1 MKRRSFFYVLAAGV
15 LVLLLI
21 GAGGF
26 YWLRANSPLALLGG
40 GQVTNPTATIFVPK
54 QAPVMVSLLVNPDRL
69 EGLRQAVARPS
80 NRKRSRAEINQLKQ
94 SLLANTD
101 LDYRRDIQPWLGDEI
116 TLALTSLDIDRTR
129 DNGEQRGLLLAVT
142 TKNPQ
147 RSREFV
153 DLFWQKQANVE
164 TDLVFETYKGVTLI
178 YKNQAS
184 GVKTQDAGTKG
195 FYNRDKSAA
204 WQNSDAINRVS
215 TQNSVATA
223 VVGDR
228 FVLFANNPRVL
239 REAINNVQAPNLSLS
254 DSTSYQRAIE
264 SISQPKIGL
273 TYVNLPSLAKLLGN
287 NSPTEIS
294 QTYESLAIALSPQT
308 QGLLA
313 ETALLAATGQEIP
326 STTPTLSQPVG
337 ALQYLPEK
345 IAIAA
350 SGSNLEQLWT
360 QLTSGL
366 NSDDSLAQLIN
377 QPIANLQTRWG
388 IDMKQDIFSWVQGE
402 YALGML
408 PRPDRKNS
416 DWIFVAEK
424 SATTK
429 AEESIDRLDAVAKQQ
444 GLSVSSFTLENQ
456 PISAWTKLTTTA
468 EKNQGEDQDPVKLEA
483 QVKGVHASIG
493 KYEIFTT
500 SIEAMN
506 QAIKAPENSLVKS
519 DRFQANITSL
529 PQPNNG
535 YLYLDWASSQTFLER
550 QLPIVKVVELVAKP
564 LFNEL
569 NSLAFSSYGSD
580 DGVRRSKVFLRLGA
594 KAEE

>member
-40 GQVTNPTATIFVPK
+40 GEVTNPSATIFVPK
-54 QAPVMVSLLVNPDRL
+54 KAPVMVSLLVNPDRL
-69 EGLRQAVARPS
+69 EGLRQAVARPA
-80 NRKRSRAEINQLKQ
+80 NRKRSRAELNQFKQ

-116 TLALTSLDIDRTR
+116 TLALTSLDFDRTR

-164 TDLVFETYKGVTLI
+164 TDLVFETYKGVKLI
-178 YKNQAS
+178 YKNQDS
-184 GVKTQDAGTKG
+184 VVKTQDAVNKG
-195 FYNRDKSAA
+195 FYNRDRSALPK
-204 WQNSDAINRVS
+204 DAINRAS
-215 TQNSVATA
+215 AQNSVATA

-239 REAINNVQAPNLSLS
+239 KEAINNVQAPNLSLS

-273 TYVNLPSLAKLLGN
+273 TYVNLPALAKLLGN
-287 NSPTEIS
+287 NSQMEIDP
-294 QTYESLAIALSPQT
+294 TYESLAIAISPKT

-326 STTPTLSQPVG
+326 PTTPSLSQPVG

-366 NSDDSLAQLIN
+366 DSDYSLAQLIN
-377 QPIANLQTRWG
+377 QPIANLQARWG
-388 IDMKQDIFSWVQGE
+388 IDLKQDIFSWVQGE

-408 PRPDRKNS
+408 PRPDRKDS

-424 SATTK
+424 SETTK
-429 AEESIDRLDAVAKQQ
+429 AEAAIDRLDASAKQQ

-468 EKNQGEDQDPVKLEA
+468 EKNQGDDQDPVKLEA
-483 QVKGVHASIG
+483 QVKGVHASVG

-506 QAIKAPENSLVKS
+506 QAIKAPDNSLVKS

-535 YLYLDWASSQTFLER
+535 YLYLDWASSQAFLER
-550 QLPIVKVVELVAKP
+550 QLPIVRVVELVAEP

>member
-1 MKRRSFFYVLAAGV
+1 M
-15 LVLLLI
+15 LLLI

-40 GQVTNPTATIFVPK
+40 GEVTNPTATIFVPK

-69 EGLRQAVARPS
+69 EGLRQAVARPA
-80 NRKRSRAEINQLKQ
+80 NRKRSRAELNQFKQ

-116 TLALTSLDIDRTR
+116 TLALTSLDFDRTR

-164 TDLVFETYKGVTLI
+164 TDLVFETYKGVKLI
-178 YKNQAS
+178 YKNQDS
-184 GVKTQDAGTKG
+184 LVKTQDAVNKG
-195 FYNRDKSAA
+195 FYNRDRSALPK
-204 WQNSDAINRVS
+204 DTINRAS
-215 TQNSVATA
+215 AQNSVATA

-239 REAINNVQAPNLSLS
+239 KEAINNVQAPNLSLS

-287 NSPTEIS
+287 NSPMEIS
-294 QTYESLAIALSPQT
+294 QTYESLAIAISPKT

-313 ETALLAATGQEIP
+313 ETALLAATGQEISP
-326 STTPTLSQPVG
+326 TTPSLSQPVG

-366 NSDDSLAQLIN
+366 DSDDSLAQLIN
-377 QPIANLQTRWG
+377 QPIANLQARWG
-388 IDMKQDIFSWVQGE
+388 IDLKQDIFSWVQGE

-408 PRPDRKNS
+408 PRPDRKDS

-424 SATTK
+424 SETTK
-429 AEESIDRLDAVAKQQ
+429 AEAAIDRLDASAKQQ

-468 EKNQGEDQDPVKLEA
+468 EKNQGDDQDPVKLEA
-483 QVKGVHASIG
+483 QVKGVRASIG

-506 QAIKAPENSLVKS
+506 QAIKAPDNSLVKS

-535 YLYLDWASSQTFLER
+535 YLYLDWASSQAFLER
-550 QLPIVKVVELVAKP
+550 QLPIVRVVELVAKP

>member
-40 GQVTNPTATIFVPK
+40 GEVTNPTATIFVPK

-69 EGLRQAVARPS
+69 EGLRQAVARPA
-80 NRKRSRAEINQLKQ
+80 NRKRSRAELNQFKQ

-116 TLALTSLDIDRTR
+116 TLALTSLDMDRTR

-164 TDLVFETYKGVTLI
+164 TDLVFETYKGVKLI
-178 YKNQAS
+178 YKNQES
-184 GVKTQDAGTKG
+184 VVKTQDAGNKG
-195 FYNRDKSAA
+195 FYNRDRSALPK
-204 WQNSDAINRVS
+204 DAINRAS
-215 TQNSVATA
+215 AQNSVATA

-239 REAINNVQAPNLSLS
+239 KEAINNVQAPNLSLS

-287 NSPTEIS
+287 NSPMEIS
-294 QTYESLAIALSPQT
+294 QTYESLAIAISPKT

-326 STTPTLSQPVG
+326 PTTPSLSQPVG

-366 NSDDSLAQLIN
+366 DSDDSLVQLID
-377 QPIANLQTRWG
+377 QPIANLQARWG
-388 IDMKQDIFSWVQGE
+388 IDLKQDIFSWVQGE

-408 PRPDRKNS
+408 PRADRKDS

-429 AEESIDRLDAVAKQQ
+429 AEAAIDRLDAVAKQQ

-456 PISAWTKLTTTA
+456 PISAWTQLTTTA
-468 EKNQGEDQDPVKLEA
+468 DKNQGEDQDSVKLEA

-506 QAIKAPENSLVKS
+506 QAIKAPDNSLVKS

-535 YLYLDWASSQTFLER
+535 YLYLDWASSQAFLER
-550 QLPIVKVVELVAKP
+550 QLPIVRVVELVAKP

>member
-40 GQVTNPTATIFVPK
+40 GEVTNPTATIFVPK

-69 EGLRQAVARPS
+69 EGLRQAVARPA
-80 NRKRSRAEINQLKQ
+80 NRKRSRAELNQFKQ

-164 TDLVFETYKGVTLI
+164 TDLVFETYKGVKLI
-178 YKNQAS
+178 YKNQES
-184 GVKTQDAGTKG
+184 VVKTQDAVNKG
-195 FYNRDKSAA
+195 FYNRDRSALPK
-204 WQNSDAINRVS
+204 DAIDRAS
-215 TQNSVATA
+215 AQNSVATA

-239 REAINNVQAPNLSLS
+239 KEAINNVQAPNLSLS

-273 TYVNLPSLAKLLGN
+273 TYVNLPALAKLLGN
-287 NSPTEIS
+287 KSQMEIDP
-294 QTYESLAIALSPQT
+294 TYESLAIAISPKT

-326 STTPTLSQPVG
+326 PKTPTLSQPVG

-366 NSDDSLAQLIN
+366 DSDDSLAQLIN
-377 QPIANLQTRWG
+377 QPIANLQARWG
-388 IDMKQDIFSWVQGE
+388 IDLKQDIFSWVQGE

-408 PRPDRKNS
+408 PRSDRQDS

-468 EKNQGEDQDPVKLEA
+468 DKNQGEDQDPVKLEA

-506 QAIKAPENSLVKS
+506 QAIKAPDNSLVKS

-529 PQPNNG
+529 PQPNDG
-535 YLYLDWASSQTFLER
+535 YLYLDWASSQAFLER
-550 QLPIVKVVELVAKP
+550 QMPIVRVVELVAKP

-594 KAEE
+594 KAED

>member
-40 GQVTNPTATIFVPK
+40 GEVTNPSATIFVPK
-54 QAPVMVSLLVNPDRL
+54 KAPVMVSLLVNPDRL
-69 EGLRQAVARPS
+69 EGLRQAVARPA
-80 NRKRSRAEINQLKQ
+80 NRKRSRAELNQFKQ

-164 TDLVFETYKGVTLI
+164 TDLVFETYKGVKLI
-178 YKNQAS
+178 YKNQES
-184 GVKTQDAGTKG
+184 VVKTQDAVNKG
-195 FYNRDKSAA
+195 FYNRDRSALPK
-204 WQNSDAINRVS
+204 DAINRAS
-215 TQNSVATA
+215 AQNSVATA

-239 REAINNVQAPNLSLS
+239 KEAINNVQAPNLSLS

-273 TYVNLPSLAKLLGN
+273 TYVNLPALAKLLGN
-287 NSPTEIS
+287 NSQMEIDP
-294 QTYESLAIALSPQT
+294 TYESLAIAISPKT

-326 STTPTLSQPVG
+326 PTTPSLSQPVG

-366 NSDDSLAQLIN
+366 DSDDSLVQLID
-377 QPIANLQTRWG
+377 QPIANLQARWG
-388 IDMKQDIFSWVQGE
+388 IDLKQDIFSWVQGE

-408 PRPDRKNS
+408 PRADRKDS

-429 AEESIDRLDAVAKQQ
+429 AEAAIDRLDAVAKQQ

-456 PISAWTKLTTTA
+456 PISAWTQLTTTA
-468 EKNQGEDQDPVKLEA
+468 DKNQGEDQDSVKLEA

-506 QAIKAPENSLVKS
+506 QAIKAPDNSLVKS

-535 YLYLDWASSQTFLER
+535 YLYLDWASSQAFLER
-550 QLPIVKVVELVAKP
+550 QLPIVRVVELVAKP

>member
-40 GQVTNPTATIFVPK
+40 GEVTNPSATIFVPK
-54 QAPVMVSLLVNPDRL
+54 KAPVMVSLLVNPDRL
-69 EGLRQAVARPS
+69 EGLRQAVARPA
-80 NRKRSRAEINQLKQ
+80 NRKRSRAELNQFKQ

-164 TDLVFETYKGVTLI
+164 TDLVFETYKGVKLI
-178 YKNQAS
+178 YKNQES
-184 GVKTQDAGTKG
+184 VVKTQDAGNKG
-195 FYNRDKSAA
+195 FYNRDRSALPK
-204 WQNSDAINRVS
+204 DAINRAS
-215 TQNSVATA
+215 AQNSVATA

-239 REAINNVQAPNLSLS
+239 KEAINNVQAPNLSLS

-273 TYVNLPSLAKLLGN
+273 TYVNLPALAKLLGN
-287 NSPTEIS
+287 NSQMEIDP
-294 QTYESLAIALSPQT
+294 TYESLAIAISPKT

-326 STTPTLSQPVG
+326 PTTPSLSQPVG

-366 NSDDSLAQLIN
+366 DSDDSLVQLID
-377 QPIANLQTRWG
+377 QPIANLQARWG
-388 IDMKQDIFSWVQGE
+388 IDLKQDIFSWVQGE

-408 PRPDRKNS
+408 PRADRKDS

-429 AEESIDRLDAVAKQQ
+429 AEAAIDRLDAVAKQQ

-456 PISAWTKLTTTA
+456 PISAWTQLTTTA
-468 EKNQGEDQDPVKLEA
+468 DKNQGEDQDSVKLEA

-506 QAIKAPENSLVKS
+506 QAIKAPDNSLVKS

-535 YLYLDWASSQTFLER
+535 YLYLDWASSQAFLER
-550 QLPIVKVVELVAKP
+550 QLPIVRVVELVAKP

>member
-40 GQVTNPTATIFVPK
+40 GEVTNPSATIFVPK
-54 QAPVMVSLLVNPDRL
+54 KAPVMVSLLVNPDRL
-69 EGLRQAVARPS
+69 EGLRQAVARPA
-80 NRKRSRAEINQLKQ
+80 NRKRSRAELNQFKQ

-116 TLALTSLDIDRTR
+116 TLALTSLDFDRTR

-164 TDLVFETYKGVTLI
+164 TDLVFETYKGVKLI
-178 YKNQAS
+178 YKNQDS
-184 GVKTQDAGTKG
+184 VVKTQDAVNKG
-195 FYNRDKSAA
+195 FYNRDRSALPK
-204 WQNSDAINRVS
+204 DAINRAS
-215 TQNSVATA
+215 AQNSVATA

-239 REAINNVQAPNLSLS
+239 KEAINNVQAPNLSLS

-273 TYVNLPSLAKLLGN
+273 TYVNLPALAKLLGN
-287 NSPTEIS
+287 NSQMEIDP
-294 QTYESLAIALSPQT
+294 TYESLAIAISPKT

-326 STTPTLSQPVG
+326 PTTPSLSQPVG

-366 NSDDSLAQLIN
+366 DSDDSLAQLIN
-377 QPIANLQTRWG
+377 QPIANLQARWG
-388 IDMKQDIFSWVQGE
+388 IDLKQDIFSWVQGE

-408 PRPDRKNS
+408 PRPDRKDS

-424 SATTK
+424 SETTK
-429 AEESIDRLDAVAKQQ
+429 AEAAIDRLDASAKQQ

-468 EKNQGEDQDPVKLEA
+468 EKNQGDDQDPVKLEA
-483 QVKGVHASIG
+483 QVKGVHASVG

-506 QAIKAPENSLVKS
+506 QAIKAPDNSLVKS

-535 YLYLDWASSQTFLER
+535 YLYLDWASSQAFLER
-550 QLPIVKVVELVAKP
+550 QLPIVRVVELVAEP

>member
-40 GQVTNPTATIFVPK
+40 GEVTNPSATIFVPK
-54 QAPVMVSLLVNPDRL
+54 KAPVMVSLLVNPDRL
-69 EGLRQAVARPS
+69 EGLRQAVARPA
-80 NRKRSRAEINQLKQ
+80 NRKRSRAELNQFKQ

-153 DLFWQKQANVE
+153 DLFWHKQANVE
-164 TDLVFETYKGVTLI
+164 TDLVFETYKGVKLI
-178 YKNQAS
+178 YKNQDS
-184 GVKTQDAGTKG
+184 VVKTQDAVNKG
-195 FYNRDKSAA
+195 FYNRDRSALPK
-204 WQNSDAINRVS
+204 DAINRAS
-215 TQNSVATA
+215 AQNSVATA

-239 REAINNVQAPNLSLS
+239 KEAINNVQAPNLSLS

-273 TYVNLPSLAKLLGN
+273 TYVNLPALAKLLGN
-287 NSPTEIS
+287 NSQMEIDP
-294 QTYESLAIALSPQT
+294 TYESLAIAISPKT

-326 STTPTLSQPVG
+326 STTPSLSQPVG

-366 NSDDSLAQLIN
+366 DSDDSLVQLID
-377 QPIANLQTRWG
+377 QPIANLQARWG
-388 IDMKQDIFSWVQGE
+388 IDLKQDIFSWVQGE

-408 PRPDRKNS
+408 PRADRKDS

-429 AEESIDRLDAVAKQQ
+429 AEAAIDRLDAVAKQQ

-456 PISAWTKLTTTA
+456 PISAWTQLTTTA
-468 EKNQGEDQDPVKLEA
+468 DKNQGEDQDSVKLEA

-506 QAIKAPENSLVKS
+506 QAIKAPDNSLVKS

-535 YLYLDWASSQTFLER
+535 YLYLDWASSQAFLER
-550 QLPIVKVVELVAKP
+550 QLPIVRVVELVAKP

>member
-1 MKRRSFFYVLAAGV
+1 
-15 LVLLLI
+15 
-21 GAGGF
+21 
-26 YWLRANSPLALLGG
+26 
-40 GQVTNPTATIFVPK
+40 
-54 QAPVMVSLLVNPDRL
+54 
-69 EGLRQAVARPS
+69 
-80 NRKRSRAEINQLKQ
+80 NRKRSRAELNQFKQ

-164 TDLVFETYKGVTLI
+164 TDLVFETYKGVKLI
-178 YKNQAS
+178 YKNQES
-184 GVKTQDAGTKG
+184 VVKTQDAVNKG
-195 FYNRDKSAA
+195 FYNRDRSALPK
-204 WQNSDAINRVS
+204 DAINRAS
-215 TQNSVATA
+215 AQNSVATA

-239 REAINNVQAPNLSLS
+239 KEAINNVQAPNLSLS

-273 TYVNLPSLAKLLGN
+273 TYVNLPALAKLLGN
-287 NSPTEIS
+287 NSQMEIDP
-294 QTYESLAIALSPQT
+294 TYESLAIAISPKT

-326 STTPTLSQPVG
+326 PTTPSLSQPVG

-366 NSDDSLAQLIN
+366 DSDDSLVQLID
-377 QPIANLQTRWG
+377 QPIANLQARWG
-388 IDMKQDIFSWVQGE
+388 IDLKQDIFSWVQGE

-408 PRPDRKNS
+408 PRADRKDS

-429 AEESIDRLDAVAKQQ
+429 AEAAIDRLDAVAKQQ

-456 PISAWTKLTTTA
+456 PISAWTQLTTTA
-468 EKNQGEDQDPVKLEA
+468 DKKQGEDQDSVKLEA

-506 QAIKAPENSLVKS
+506 QAIKAPDNSLVKS

-535 YLYLDWASSQTFLER
+535 YLYLDWASSQAFLER
-550 QLPIVKVVELVAKP
+550 QLPIVRVVELVAKP

>member
-40 GQVTNPTATIFVPK
+40 GEVTNPSATIFVPK
-54 QAPVMVSLLVNPDRL
+54 KAPVMVSLLVNPDRL
-69 EGLRQAVARPS
+69 EGLRQAVARPA
-80 NRKRSRAEINQLKQ
+80 NRKRSRAELNQFKQ

-164 TDLVFETYKGVTLI
+164 TDLVFETYKGVKLI
-178 YKNQAS
+178 YKNQES
-184 GVKTQDAGTKG
+184 VVKTQDAGNKG
-195 FYNRDKSAA
+195 FYNRDRSALPK
-204 WQNSDAINRVS
+204 DAINRAS
-215 TQNSVATA
+215 AQNSVATA

-228 FVLFANNPRVL
+228 FVLFANDPRVL
-239 REAINNVQAPNLSLS
+239 KEAINNVQAPNLSLS

-273 TYVNLPSLAKLLGN
+273 TYVNLPALAKLLGN
-287 NSPTEIS
+287 NSQMEIDP
-294 QTYESLAIALSPQT
+294 TYESLAIAISPKT

-326 STTPTLSQPVG
+326 PTTPSLSQPVG

-366 NSDDSLAQLIN
+366 DSDDSLVQLID
-377 QPIANLQTRWG
+377 QPIANLQARWG
-388 IDMKQDIFSWVQGE
+388 IDLKQDIFSWVQGE

-408 PRPDRKNS
+408 PRADRKDS

-429 AEESIDRLDAVAKQQ
+429 AEAAIDRLDAVAKQQ

-456 PISAWTKLTTTA
+456 PISAWTQLTTTA
-468 EKNQGEDQDPVKLEA
+468 DKNQGEDQDSVKLEA
-483 QVKGVHASIG
+483 QVKGVHASVG

-506 QAIKAPENSLVKS
+506 QAIKAPDNSLVKS

-535 YLYLDWASSQTFLER
+535 YLYLDWASSQAFLER
-550 QLPIVKVVELVAKP
+550 QLPIVRVVELVAKP

>member
-40 GQVTNPTATIFVPK
+40 GEVTNPSATIFVPK
-54 QAPVMVSLLVNPDRL
+54 KAPVMVSLLVNPDRL
-69 EGLRQAVARPS
+69 EGLRQAVARPA
-80 NRKRSRAEINQLKQ
+80 NRKRSRAELNQFKQ

-164 TDLVFETYKGVTLI
+164 TDLVFETYKGVKLI
-178 YKNQAS
+178 YKNQES
-184 GVKTQDAGTKG
+184 VVKTQDAGNKG
-195 FYNRDKSAA
+195 FYNRDRSALPK
-204 WQNSDAINRVS
+204 DAINRAS
-215 TQNSVATA
+215 AQNSVATA

-239 REAINNVQAPNLSLS
+239 KEAINNVQAPNLSLS

-273 TYVNLPSLAKLLGN
+273 TYVNLPALAKLLGN
-287 NSPTEIS
+287 NSQMEIDP
-294 QTYESLAIALSPQT
+294 TYESLAIAISPKT

-326 STTPTLSQPVG
+326 PTTPSLSQPVG

-366 NSDDSLAQLIN
+366 DSDDSLVQLID
-377 QPIANLQTRWG
+377 QPIANLQARWG
-388 IDMKQDIFSWVQGE
+388 IDLKQDIFSWVQGE

-408 PRPDRKNS
+408 PRADRKDS

-424 SATTK
+424 SETTK
-429 AEESIDRLDAVAKQQ
+429 AEAAIDRLDASAKQQ

-456 PISAWTKLTTTA
+456 PISAWTQLTTTA
-468 EKNQGEDQDPVKLEA
+468 DKNQGEDQDSVKLEA

-506 QAIKAPENSLVKS
+506 QAIKAPDNSLVKS

-535 YLYLDWASSQTFLER
+535 YLYLDWASSQAFLER
-550 QLPIVKVVELVAKP
+550 QLPIVRVVELVAKP

>member
-26 YWLRANSPLALLGG
+26 YWLRANSPLALIGG

-69 EGLRQAVARPS
+69 EGLRQAVARPA
-80 NRKRSRAEINQLKQ
+80 NRKRSRAELNQFKQ

-164 TDLVFETYKGVTLI
+164 TDLVFETYKGVKLI
-178 YKNQAS
+178 YRNQDS
-184 GVKTQDAGTKG
+184 GVKTQDAGNKG
-195 FYNRDKSAA
+195 FYNRDKSASL
-204 WQNSDAINRVS
+204 QKDAIINRAS
-215 TQNSVATA
+215 TQNTIASA

-228 FVLFANNPRVL
+228 FVLFANHPRVL

-273 TYVNLPSLAKLLGN
+273 TYVNLPALAKLLGN
-287 NSPTEIS
+287 NSQMEIS
-294 QTYESLAIALSPQT
+294 QTYESLAIALSPKT

-326 STTPTLSQPVG
+326 PTTPTLSQPVG

-350 SGSNLEQLWT
+350 SGSNLEQWT
-360 QLTSGL
+360 QLTSRL
-366 NSDDSLAQLIN
+366 DSNDSFAQLIN
-377 QPIANLQTRWG
+377 QPIANLQARWG
-388 IDMKQDIFSWVQGE
+388 IDLRQDIFSWVQGE

-408 PRPDRKNS
+408 PRPDRKDS
-416 DWIFVAEK
+416 DWIFVAER
-424 SATTK
+424 ATTK
-429 AEESIDRLDAVAKQQ
+429 AEESIDRLDAIAKQQ

-468 EKNQGEDQDPVKLEA
+468 DKNQGEDQDPVRLEA

-506 QAIKAPENSLVKS
+506 QAIKAPNNSLVKS
-519 DRFQANITSL
+519 DRFQANIASL

-535 YLYLDWASSQTFLER
+535 YLYLDWASSQAFLER

>member
-40 GQVTNPTATIFVPK
+40 GEVTNPTATIFVPK

-69 EGLRQAVARPS
+69 EGLRQAVALPA
-80 NRKRSRAEINQLKQ
+80 NRKRSRAELNQFKQ

-116 TLALTSLDIDRTR
+116 TLALTSLDFDRTR

-164 TDLVFETYKGVTLI
+164 TDLVFETYKGVKLI
-178 YKNQAS
+178 YKNQDS
-184 GVKTQDAGTKG
+184 LVKPQDAVNKG
-195 FYNRDKSAA
+195 FYNRDRSAL
-204 WQNSDAINRVS
+204 QKDAINRAS
-215 TQNSVATA
+215 AQNSVATA

-239 REAINNVQAPNLSLS
+239 KEAINNVQAPNLSLS
-254 DSTSYQRAIE
+254 DSTSYQRAIDT
-264 SISQPKIGL
+264 ISQPKIGL
-273 TYVNLPSLAKLLGN
+273 TYVNLPALAMFLGN
-287 NSPTEIS
+287 NSQMEIDP
-294 QTYESLAIALSPQT
+294 TYESLAIAISPKT

-326 STTPTLSQPVG
+326 PATPTLSQPVG

-366 NSDDSLAQLIN
+366 DSDDSLAQLIN
-377 QPIANLQTRWG
+377 QPIANLQARWG
-388 IDMKQDIFSWVQGE
+388 IDLKQDIFSWVQGE

-408 PRPDRKNS
+408 PRPDRKDS

-424 SATTK
+424 SETTK
-429 AEESIDRLDAVAKQQ
+429 AEAAIDRLDASAKQQ

-468 EKNQGEDQDPVKLEA
+468 EKNQGDDQDPVKLEA
-483 QVKGVHASIG
+483 QVKGVHASVG

-506 QAIKAPENSLVKS
+506 QAIKAPDNSLVKS

-535 YLYLDWASSQTFLER
+535 YLYLDWASSQAFLER

>member
-40 GQVTNPTATIFVPK
+40 GEVTNPTATIFVPK

-69 EGLRQAVARPS
+69 EGLRQAVARPA
-80 NRKRSRAEINQLKQ
+80 NRKRSRAELNQFKQ

-116 TLALTSLDIDRTR
+116 TLALTSLDFDRTR

-164 TDLVFETYKGVTLI
+164 TDLVFETYKGVKLI
-178 YKNQAS
+178 YKNQDS
-184 GVKTQDAGTKG
+184 LVKTQDAVNKG
-195 FYNRDKSAA
+195 FYNRDRSALPK
-204 WQNSDAINRVS
+204 DTINRAS
-215 TQNSVATA
+215 AQNSVATA

-239 REAINNVQAPNLSLS
+239 KEAINNVQAPNLSLS

-287 NSPTEIS
+287 NSPMEIS
-294 QTYESLAIALSPQT
+294 QTYESLAIAISPKT

-313 ETALLAATGQEIP
+313 ETALLAATGQEISP
-326 STTPTLSQPVG
+326 TTPSLSQPVG

-366 NSDDSLAQLIN
+366 DSDDSLAQLIN
-377 QPIANLQTRWG
+377 QPIANLQARWG
-388 IDMKQDIFSWVQGE
+388 IDLKQDIFSWVQGE

-408 PRPDRKNS
+408 PRPDRKDS

-424 SATTK
+424 SETTK
-429 AEESIDRLDAVAKQQ
+429 AEAAIDRLDASAKQQ

-468 EKNQGEDQDPVKLEA
+468 EKNQGDDQDPVKLEA
-483 QVKGVHASIG
+483 QVKGVRASIG

-506 QAIKAPENSLVKS
+506 QAIKAPDNSLVKS

-535 YLYLDWASSQTFLER
+535 YLYLDWASSQAFLER
-550 QLPIVKVVELVAKP
+550 QLPIVRVVELVAKP

>member
-40 GQVTNPTATIFVPK
+40 GEVTNPSATIFVPK
-54 QAPVMVSLLVNPDRL
+54 KAPVMVSLLVNPDRL
-69 EGLRQAVARPS
+69 EGLRQAVARPA
-80 NRKRSRAEINQLKQ
+80 NRKRSRAELNQFKQ

-164 TDLVFETYKGVTLI
+164 TDLVFETYKGVKLI
-178 YKNQAS
+178 YKNQES
-184 GVKTQDAGTKG
+184 VVKTQDAGNKG
-195 FYNRDKSAA
+195 FYNRDRSALPK
-204 WQNSDAINRVS
+204 DAINRAS
-215 TQNSVATA
+215 AQNSVATA

-239 REAINNVQAPNLSLS
+239 KEAINNVQAPNLSLS

-273 TYVNLPSLAKLLGN
+273 TYVNLPALAKLLGN
-287 NSPTEIS
+287 NSQMEIDP
-294 QTYESLAIALSPQT
+294 TYESLAIAISPKT

-326 STTPTLSQPVG
+326 PTTPSLSQPVG

-366 NSDDSLAQLIN
+366 DSDDSLVQLID
-377 QPIANLQTRWG
+377 QPIANLQARWG
-388 IDMKQDIFSWVQGE
+388 IDLKQDIFSWVQGE

-408 PRPDRKNS
+408 PRADRKDS

-429 AEESIDRLDAVAKQQ
+429 AEAAIDRLDAVAKQQ

-456 PISAWTKLTTTA
+456 PISAWTQLTTTA
-468 EKNQGEDQDPVKLEA
+468 DKNQGEDQDSVKLEA

-506 QAIKAPENSLVKS
+506 QAIKAPDNSLVKS
-519 DRFQANITSL
+519 NRFQANITSL

-535 YLYLDWASSQTFLER
+535 YLYLDWASSQAFLER
-550 QLPIVKVVELVAKP
+550 QLPIVRVVELVAKP